1 MFADI
6 IFPSIKD
13 KSYTYIIEG
22 DTPRIGAR
30 VIVPLGNRKETGFV
44 IDIKDK
50 CEHKNLKSII
60 EIIDE
65 DEVLTPDLW
74 ELSKWMSNYYYADWG
89 DTLRAFFPKET
100 KISYKKT
107 ITLNVN
113 SLDKALSLIN
123 VKTEGKL
130 KILQEIF
137 LKKKID
143 FNVIKKKTGVKN
155 INTVLNEFVELGIAT
170 IETTSQ
176 GAKKKF
182 EKTINLTPEFSDK
195 NKLEEIISELP
206 EKQADQ
212 LLRIASQSV
221 YGKRPIKFLKAVKEK
236 TITNVVVNSLIK
248 KNIVFIGQEEVIR
261 SETGTFPI
269 SNKEIIL
276 NNHQQIA
283 VDEINK
289 GIESNEYN
297 PFFLYGI
304 TGSGKTQVYIETI
317 KHALDNGKTAIVLV
331 PEISLTPQLVQRF
344 RNHFNDIVTV
354 IHSKMSIGERYDSW
368 RLIVEGKYKI
378 VIGARSAI
386 FAPLKNLGV
395 IIVDEEHEPSYKQF
409 DMNPRYNG
417 RDTAVMRAI
426 YAKAVIV
433 LGSATPSIESFY
445 NAKSGKFKLLEL
457 PERADGATLPEIEI
471 ITLKPGTNK
480 GSDSNSISNELK
492 DKITEKLKLNQKVIL
507 LQNHRG
513 FSTVARC
520 FNCGYVEVC
529 ENCNVTL
536 TYHRTK
542 HHLRCHYCGFVKP
555 INDLCPQCHQPEKEF
570 SGVGTQKVEEELHKL
585 FPSAKLIR
593 MDMDTTSKKGAHAK
607 ILKDFGEGKAEILL
621 GTQMVAKGLDFSDV
635 TLVGVVLADTSMHFP
650 DFRANER
657 TFQLLTQVAGRAGRS
672 SLKGEVIIQT
682 YQPNHKCFEF
692 VKTQNFKD
700 YYDYEI
706 SERSILLYPPF
717 GRLILIEFKGADEN
731 EVAKSA
737 EKFAGLLNDRYK
749 IKLKSIGY
757 EFCKIMGPTPAIISK
772 VNNQFRYH
780 IVIKM
785 FREVDP
791 SFKISRS
798 VLDSAKDIFD
808 KSHLSNKIKYTIDV
822 DPQGL
827 M

>member
-13 KSYTYIIEG
+13 KSYTYKIDD

-44 IDIKDK
+44 IAVKEK
-50 CEHKNLKSII
+50 SEHKNLKSII

-74 ELSKWMSNYYYADWG
+74 ELSKWMSNYYYSDWG

-100 KISYKKT
+100 KIHYNKT
-107 ITLNVN
+107 ITLTIN

-137 LKKKID
+137 LKQKID
-143 FNVIKKKTGVKN
+143 YNTLKKKTGVKN
-155 INTVLNEFVELGIAT
+155 INNVLTEFSGLGIAAV
-170 IETTSQ
+170 ELTSQ
-176 GAKKKF
+176 GAKKKY
-182 EKTINLTPEFSDK
+182 EKTINLTPEYSNRK
-195 NKLEEIISELP
+195 KLEEIIGELS
-206 EKQADQ
+206 EKQAEQ
-212 LLRIASQSV
+212 LMRIASISA
-221 YGKRPIKFLKAVKEK
+221 YGKKPLKFLEALKAKQLTSTV
-236 TITNVVVNSLIK
+236 ITTLIK
-248 KNIVFIGQEEVIR
+248 KGILVFGQEEVIR
-261 SETGTFPI
+261 SEAANFPV
-269 SNKEIIL
+269 SNKKIIP
-276 NNHQQIA
+276 NSHQQIA
-283 VDEINK
+283 IDEIIS

-297 PFFLYGI
+297 PYYLYGI
-304 TGSGKTQVYIETI
+304 TGSGKTQVYIEAI
-317 KHALDNGKTAIVLV
+317 KHALGQGKTAIVLV

-344 RNHFNDIVTV
+344 RNHFDNIVTV
-354 IHSKMSIGERYDSW
+354 IHSKMSAGERYDSW
-368 RLIVEGKYKI
+368 RLIIEGKYKI
-378 VIGARSAI
+378 VIGARSAV
-386 FAPLKNLGV
+386 FAPLKNLGI

-409 DMNPRYNG
+409 DLTPRYNG
-417 RDTAVMRAI
+417 RDTAIMRAI
-426 YAKAVIV
+426 FAKAAVV

-445 NAKSGKFKLLEL
+445 NAKTGKFKLLEL
-457 PERADGATLPEIEI
+457 PERADNAQLPEIEI
-471 ITLKPGTNK
+471 ISLKRGNSK
-480 GSDSNSISNELK
+480 GAESISISEELK
-492 DKITEKLKLNQKVIL
+492 NKITEKLNLNQKIIL

-555 INDLCPQCHQPEKEF
+555 INDICPQCNSQEKEF
-570 SGVGTQKVEEELHKL
+570 SGVGTQKVEDEIHQL

-593 MDMDTTSKKGAHAK
+593 MDLDTTSKKGAHSK
-607 ILKDFGEGKAEILL
+607 LLRDFGEGKADILL
-621 GTQMVAKGLDFSDV
+621 GTQMVAKGLDFADV
-635 TLVGVVLADTSMHFP
+635 TLVGVILADTSMHFP

-672 SLKGEVIIQT
+672 NLKGEVILQT
-682 YQPNHKCFEF
+682 FQPNHKCFEF
-692 VKTQNFKD
+692 VKTQNFND

-706 SERSILLYPPF
+706 SERKSLMYPPF
-717 GRLILIEFKGADEN
+717 GRLILIEFKGSDEN
-731 EVAKSA
+731 EVANSSQ
-737 EKFAGLLNDRYK
+737 KFADLLASRYSY
-749 IKLKSIGY
+749 KLKSVRR
-757 EFCKIMGPTPAIISK
+757 EFCKIMGPNPAVISK
-772 VNNQFRYH
+772 VNNQYRYQ
-780 IVIKM
+780 IIIKM
-785 FREVDP
+785 FHEADP

-798 VLDSAKDIFD
+798 VIDSAKEAFD
-808 KSHLSNKIKYTIDV
+808 KNHLSNKVKYSIDV